1 MNTPTLNPC
10 EECKGTGETI
20 IEKHNCDCPDCLGTG
35 LKQPQKRIMQLE
47 YRLAVARKQCDT
59 LASAIDHIEKT
70 ISICKCCG
78 SIEAA
83 TKIDKIIAAVK
94 GELMSNTTQTI
105 EILRQFNDWR
115 RGDESIAQPDPTTIG
130 IAIDDA
136 IKCIE
141 AFDRLNESLDKN
153 KRLFTNALADKIIES
168 QLKRIKQ
175 LEDDLSLANQT
186 MHKMKK
192 EYP

>member
-1 MNTPTLNPC
+1 
-10 EECKGTGETI
+10 
-20 IEKHNCDCPDCLGTG
+20 
-35 LKQPQKRIMQLE
+35 
-47 YRLAVARKQCDT
+47 
-59 LASAIDHIEKT
+59 
-70 ISICKCCG
+70 
-78 SIEAA
+78 
-83 TKIDKIIAAVK
+83 
-94 GELMSNTTQTI
+94 MSNTTQTI

-153 KRLFTNALADKIIES
+153 KRLFTNALADKIMEF

-186 MHKMKK
+186 MDKMKK

>member
-1 MNTPTLNPC
+1 
-10 EECKGTGETI
+10 
-20 IEKHNCDCPDCLGTG
+20 
-35 LKQPQKRIMQLE
+35 
-47 YRLAVARKQCDT
+47 
-59 LASAIDHIEKT
+59 
-70 ISICKCCG
+70 
-78 SIEAA
+78 
-83 TKIDKIIAAVK
+83 
-94 GELMSNTTQTI
+94 MSNTTQTI

-115 RGDESIAQPDPTTIG
+115 RGDDSIAQPDPTTIG

-141 AFDRLNESLDKN
+141 AFDRLNESLAKN
-153 KRLFTNALADKIIES
+153 KRLFTNTLADKIIES